1 MRKYERRDLWRVY
14 GYLAAVE
21 GTPYLGK
28 LLNVFRNIYSLHTD
42 IIYKMQYQY
51 AKKRLDYSDL
61 SSGRVF
67 YSLPGHPAFPVR
79 LSSEIFQHCMAIRE
93 ATYKV
98 STPCVVYDPC
108 CGAGYSLSVLGYLHG
123 ETIHELIGSDVD
135 EKAVALAKQNLGL
148 LNISGLNKR
157 IDEISEMLRLY
168 GKESHK
174 EALASSHVLQK
185 RIESLN
191 KDHQIMLKVFQADVF
206 DSQAIQENIKGRSV
220 DIVFT
225 DIPYGQ
231 HSQWQTDSFTETA
244 KPVWSML
251 NSLMTVLSP
260 TSIVAIV
267 SDKEQKIAHENY
279 QRVKQFQIGKRRA
292 HILKPI

>member
-1 MRKYERRDLWRVY
+1 
-14 GYLAAVE
+14 
-21 GTPYLGK
+21 
-28 LLNVFRNIYSLHTD
+28 
-42 IIYKMQYQY
+42 MQYQY
-51 AKKRLDYSDL
+51 ATESLDYSDL

-79 LSSEIFQHCMAIRE
+79 LASEIFQQCLAIRE
-93 ATYKV
+93 AIYQIA
-98 STPCVVYDPC
+98 SPCTLYDPC

-123 ETIHELIGSDVD
+123 EKIQQLIGSDVD

-148 LNISGLNKR
+148 LNISGLNNR
-157 IDEISEMLRLY
+157 MHEISEMLRLY

-174 EALASSHVLQK
+174 EALASSHVLQN
-185 RIESLN
+185 RIASLN
-191 KDHQIMLKVFQADVF
+191 KAHHITTKVFQANIF
-206 DSQAIQENIKGRSV
+206 DSKTLLENITGKSV

-231 HSQWQTDSFTETA
+231 HSQWQTGSPAETA

-251 NSLMTVLSP
+251 NTLLNVLSP
-260 TSIVAIV
+260 SSIVAIV
-267 SDKEQKIAHENY
+267 SNKEQKIAHENY
-279 QRVKQFQIGKRRA
+279 QRVKQFQIGKRRV